1 MVLPVVHHQV
11 SFWSGP
17 DRLDGELRLPGTPG
31 PHPVLVV
38 VGEPDRRE
46 RDYSPWLD
54 DLTFAGF
61 ASYTWDRPAQPTP
74 PVPRP
79 RRVAVQAREVLAAL
93 DRLRCLPELGGG
105 PVALIGWG
113 EGGWAAAQVTTFS
126 DEVCALVLACT
137 PGPAAAPRSGRTE
150 PGRTEPGR
158 TEPGCTELGRTEPD
172 AGHHDPGPTLS
183 AVTVP
188 VLALFGEQDPL
199 VPAADGVR
207 SVRGTLRDAGHPD
220 HDVAVVRGADHG
232 LRVRA
237 PHGLGP
243 IVDGR
248 HRFGDW
254 PPGLTALLAR
264 WLDRAL
270 CPQPVPSFAPPL
282 QAPLV
287 RGGVRGR
294 TPLPA
299 AVPVRQVRRRVPR

>member
-38 VGEPDRRE
+38 VGEPERRE

-54 DLTFAGF
+54 DLTIAGF
-61 ASYTWDRPAQPTP
+61 ASYTWDRPAPP
-74 PVPRP
+74 PSPVPHQ
-79 RRVAVQAREVLAAL
+79 RRVMIQAREVLAVL
-93 DRLRCLPELGGG
+93 DRLRCVPELGGG
-105 PVALIGWG
+105 PVAVIGWG
-113 EGGWAAAQVTTFS
+113 EGGWAAAQATTFS

-137 PGPAAAPRSGRTE
+137 PGPATAPRSGRTDRDVE
-150 PGRTEPGR
+150 
-158 TEPGCTELGRTEPD
+158 D
-172 AGHHDPGPTLS
+172 HDPGPTLS

-282 QAPLV
+282 RAPLV
-287 RGGVRGR
+287 RGGVHGR

-299 AVPVRQVRRRVPR
+299 AVPVRQVRRRVTR